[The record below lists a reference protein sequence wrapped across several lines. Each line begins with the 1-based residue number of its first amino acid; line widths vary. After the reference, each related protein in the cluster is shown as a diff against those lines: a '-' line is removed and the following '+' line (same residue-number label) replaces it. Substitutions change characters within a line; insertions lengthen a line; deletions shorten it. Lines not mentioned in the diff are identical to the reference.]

1 MGRRV
6 VRLYL
11 YFLIKSLFLES
22 LTDLIISQGN
32 LSLSGKLEL
41 WQTNLNLQGTTTPL
55 PHLSHLFNFLL
66 NDCLEGGILF
76 CSGSLTAVHTI

>member
-32 LSLSGKLEL
+32 LSLSGK
-41 WQTNLNLQGTTTPL
+41 QSYGKP
-55 PHLSHLFNFLL
+55 
-66 NDCLEGGILF
+66 I
-76 CSGSLTAVHTI
+76 

>member
-32 LSLSGKLEL
+32 LSLSGK
-41 WQTNLNLQGTTTPL
+41 QSYGKA
-55 PHLSHLFNFLL
+55 
-66 NDCLEGGILF
+66 ILTYKAQQLHF
-76 CSGSLTAVHTI
+76 HTCHIYLISF